1 MNPKMTI
8 RDAAR
13 FLNVSHKQVNQLLLA
28 SDLPFSNFRGNG
40 PSFGTNYFN
49 YAAAKHIFNIDR
61 QPMAVAFQ
69 IVKGGTGKTSLASA
83 FAVRANLY
91 GLRVLCIDLDQ
102 QGNLTDTFEVDAE
115 AVPVIIDI
123 LAENYPFD
131 EAITRVY
138 PGMDLIASRI
148 ENALIDD
155 VIKMKELPLDR
166 VYKDP
171 ISKLKEQYDLI
182 VIDCPPNLG
191 HSVAAVTLAVD
202 LVVAPVVAESF
213 AMSGLRIT
221 ANTIRELEENYH
233 TKIPLGIVVNKYDA
247 RTILSQDALNM
258 LTNHQ
263 LYRDFLLKTH
273 IRTSQDFP
281 NAIARGQT
289 IFDNVKPSLA
299 QDDIDNLT
307 KEILQLSYLPG
318 NSPSKQILRPA
329 RFEAQLV

>member
-8 RDAAR
+8 RDAAK
-13 FLNVSHKQVNQLLLA
+13 FLNTSHKQVNQLLLD
-28 SDLPFSNFRGNG
+28 SGLPFSNFRGNG
-40 PSFGTNYFN
+40 QFVGTNYFN
-49 YAAAKHIFNIDR
+49 YSAAKHIFNIDK
-61 QPMAVAFQ
+61 QPLTVAFQ

-83 FAVRANLY
+83 FAIRANLY

-102 QGNLTDTFEVDAE
+102 QGNLTDTFDVDAE
-115 AVPVIIDI
+115 AVPVMIDI
-123 LAENYPFD
+123 LAENYSFD
-131 EAITRVY
+131 DAITRVY

-171 ISKLKEQYDLI
+171 IDKLKEQYDLI

-202 LVVAPVVAESF
+202 LVIAPVVAESF
-213 AMSGLRIT
+213 AMSGLKIT
-221 ANTIRELEENYH
+221 ANTIHELEENYH
-233 TKIPLGIVVNKYDA
+233 TKIQLGIVVNKYDA

-263 LYRDFLLKTH
+263 LYKDFLLKTH

-289 IFDNVKPSLA
+289 IFDNIKPSLA

-307 KEILQLSYLPG
+307 REILQLNCLPER
-318 NSPSKQILRPA
+318 SPGKQMLRSA
-329 RFEAQLV
+329 KFEGALI